1 MTQATQYIE
10 RVEIELLKKD
20 VSIMTSLLEKFDKT
34 IDKMQEIAS
43 SLSRMVSLQEQRLEN
58 QEDTTKELQS
68 VLEMRRTEHNND
80 IKELHSRITTVNIE
94 LSDKIEDTEK
104 NILQELHEI
113 RKEIKDSHTARD
125 NRENKDNIPLMKR
138 LESIEAWKYMMMG
151 GIVVITW
158 ILAKADIGSI
168 FKLLFK

>member
-1 MTQATQYIE
+1 MASQFDQ

-20 VSIMTSLLEKFDKT
+20 VSIMANLCEKFDTT

-58 QEDTTKELQS
+58 QEETTKEIQS
-68 VLEMRRTEHNND
+68 VLEMRRIEHNND
-80 IKELHSRITTVNIE
+80 IKELHSRITTVNRE
-94 LSDKIEDTEK
+94 LSDKIEETERT
-104 NILQELHEI
+104 IIQELQEI
-113 RKEIKDSHTARD
+113 RKEIKESH
-125 NRENKDNIPLMKR
+125 NKDNQSDISFMKR
-138 LESIEAWKYMMMG
+138 LEQIESWKYMMMG

-158 ILAKADIGSI
+158 VLAKADLGAI